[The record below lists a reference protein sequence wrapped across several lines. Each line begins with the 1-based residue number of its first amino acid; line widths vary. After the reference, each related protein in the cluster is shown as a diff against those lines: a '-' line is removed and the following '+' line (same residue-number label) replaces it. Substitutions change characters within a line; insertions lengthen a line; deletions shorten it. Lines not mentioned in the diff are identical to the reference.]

1 MASLLEPGIQE
12 LACQAGVYS
21 HSRTHVLHKE
31 PLYILSIMEKL
42 GIGGP
47 VKDLV
52 LCWGHFSFQASLVGG
67 LSNKHLFIVGHC
79 DHSGICL

>member
-1 MASLLEPGIQE
+1 MEPGVQV
-12 LACQAGVYS
+12 LACQTGVHS

-31 PLYILSIMEKL
+31 PCYVLPTMEKL
-42 GIGGP
+42 RIGSP
-47 VKDLV
+47 VKDVV
-52 LCWGHFSFQASLVGG
+52 LFWGHFSFQASLVGG